1 LMPVQDHALSGSAM
15 SVAPRFKRSSET
27 NTQITLNASWSHG
40 LPKPEGRSCIGLFLM
55 SFVMSSEVETSLLL
69 LVGEPWKRKRN
80 SKRFLHFGRN
90 DNDASDEDGGE
101 IRADRR

>member
-1 LMPVQDHALSGSAM
+1 
-15 SVAPRFKRSSET
+15 
-27 NTQITLNASWSHG
+27 
-40 LPKPEGRSCIGLFLM
+40 M

-101 IRADRR
+101 IRADRRSEIAARLGPDASARDI